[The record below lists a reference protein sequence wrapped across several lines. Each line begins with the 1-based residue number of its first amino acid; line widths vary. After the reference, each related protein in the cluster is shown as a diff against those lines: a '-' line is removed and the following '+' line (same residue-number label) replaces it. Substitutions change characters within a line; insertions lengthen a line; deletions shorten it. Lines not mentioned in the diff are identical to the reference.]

1 MVDEYVVVL
10 ESYLGVE
17 RITFTLIERWSQC
30 PPEEARGNSLE
41 EFLFKVSIL
50 EILNTHI
57 YSAAQWVLPFLLRWI
72 SRT

>member
-17 RITFTLIERWSQC
+17 RITFTLIECWSQC
-30 PPEEARGNSLE
+30 PPEEAGANPLK

-50 EILNTHI
+50 EILNTHSC
-57 YSAAQWVLPFLLRWI
+57 SAAERILPFLLRWI